1 MKACLLCIECN
12 NKLELCFAG
21 SNSDG
26 GVWANSNFGQSLDSG
41 TADIPPPKL
50 LPGTM
55 TMLPCALVGDE
66 AFPLKPYLMRPY
78 PRKSLTSDS
87 QRIFNYRLSRA
98 RRTIENAFGIL
109 VSRWRILRKSI
120 QCKEETAHKIV
131 LALVVLH
138 NYIMS
143 TNEYKYCPRYF
154 VDQEINGT
162 VMPGQWRNEDLGSH
176 IVRRIGQVGSNRAAY
191 TASAQRDILRK
202 FFMTNIG
209 AVQWQFDCALRGY
222 NINIPS

>member
-1 MKACLLCIECN
+1 MK
-12 NKLELCFAG
+12 LCFTG

-26 GVWANSNFGQSLDSG
+26 GVWANSNLGQSLESG
-41 TADIPPPKL
+41 TVDVPSPKL
-50 LPGTM
+50 LPGT
-55 TMLPCALVGDE
+55 TTLLPCTLVGDE
-66 AFPLKPYLMRPY
+66 AFPLKSYLMRPY

-98 RRTIENAFGIL
+98 RRVIENAFGIL

-120 QCKEETAHKIV
+120 QCKEENAHKIV

-143 TNEYKYCPRYF
+143 SNECKYCPPHF
-154 VDQEINGT
+154 VDQESNGIVT
-162 VMPGQWRNEDLGSH
+162 PGQWRNEEFGSH
-176 IVRRIGQVGSNRAAY
+176 IVRIGQVGSNRATF

-202 FFMTNIG
+202 YFMTNIG
-209 AVQWQFDCALRGY
+209 AVNWQFDCALRGY
-222 NINIPS
+222 NINIPT